1 MGIVEELWREN
12 TNFLNNALKETTESK
27 QLWAMIETNRSKLEN
42 KLDDS
47 GKEVLDALMDCV
59 DELSSL
65 NERRVFTYAF
75 RLGTQLMAEC
85 LTEEYRALILSSE
98 IFFPSII

>member
-1 MGIVEELWREN
+1 MGIVEEMWRGN
-12 TNFLNNALKETTESK
+12 INVFDNALKETKESK
-27 QLWAMIETNRSKLEN
+27 QLWALIEADRAKLEN

-47 GKEVLDALMDCV
+47 DKEVLDALMDCV

-65 NERRVFTYAF
+65 NERRVFAYSF

-85 LTEEYRALILSSE
+85 LTEDLT
-98 IFFPSII
+98 